1 MSFCPTLSV
10 SVERVELLGE
20 IMHTLIEFKN
30 ASLGYGRKVVLNNI
44 NLAVYEG
51 DYFGLVG
58 PNGAGKTTLL
68 RSILG
73 IIRPLGGEVHVRSAG
88 GEPVRFG
95 YVPQRDTIDYIMPYS
110 VYEVVMMGRFRQM
123 GLFRRPGKDDR
134 EAVQES
140 MRHVDIQDQRDVAF
154 KDLSGGQKQR
164 VLIARALASRPDMLI
179 LDEPT
184 NGMDLSSKTSIL
196 ELIHKLHQQDNLTVL
211 MVSHLLDDVA
221 NYVKRIAIVDRS
233 FFQVGDVDDVLIDKN
248 LSTLYQMPVHV
259 QHVNGGKVILPGATR
274 VAN

>member
-1 MSFCPTLSV
+1 
-10 SVERVELLGE
+10 
-20 IMHTLIEFKN
+20 MHTLIEFKN
-30 ASLGYGRKVVLNNI
+30 ASLGYGRKAVLNNI

-73 IIRPLGGEVHVRSAG
+73 IIHPLGGEVHVRSAN

-95 YVPQRDTIDYIMPYS
+95 YVPQRDTIDYILPYS
-110 VYEVVMMGRFRQM
+110 VYQVVMMGRFRQM
-123 GLFRRPGKDDR
+123 GMLRRPGNNDR

-140 MRHVDIQDQRDVAF
+140 MQHVDIQDLRDVAF

-233 FFQVGDVDDVLIDKN
+233 FFQVGDVDEVLTDKN

-259 QHVNGGKVILPGATR
+259 QHIKGGKVILPGVTR